1 MYNTIQSKI
10 EEANKVHSLFCDND
24 KILVALSGGADSV
37 ALLSA
42 LRQFYPKSSL
52 YACHVNHML
61 RANEAD
67 RDMEFV
73 RELCKSKNIT
83 LEILKTDVGAFAK
96 ENGLS
101 TELAARNIRYEFF
114 KRVCRK
120 HGINKV
126 ATAHTLSDNAET
138 VLFNLARGTGLS
150 GLCGIPAK
158 RQLCDGIS
166 IIRPLIFVKRDEVE
180 AYLKDIGQDFVT
192 DSTNLTDDYTR
203 NFFRHRVVPLFKEIN
218 PSFEDALKNTCQTA
232 RDAQIFID
240 KTVNNNMTDDIRIL
254 AKLDNCVLASV
265 ITKLYSDVDGS
276 SFLESVH
283 INAVAN
289 LIKNSAEKKS
299 NADEICLPGK
309 ISAVIENGRLVFR
322 KTVRTKETVPYYEQK
337 LTLGLNVIEGT
348 DYAVVLSEND
358 LKTGIDRYKLM
369 CKQKMNV
376 GLLNGDLF
384 VRNRKNGDTIRLNGM
399 TKKVK
404 SLFNTAKMPEKT
416 RAVIPLICDDD
427 GIVLIPS
434 VAVRDKVKAADTD
447 ENNNLYIYVYSQA
460 TL

>member
-1 MYNTIQSKI
+1 MYNTIQCKI
-10 EEANKVHSLFCDND
+10 DEANKVHSLFSDND
-24 KILVALSGGADSV
+24 KLLVALSGGADSV
-37 ALLSA
+37 ALLLS
-42 LRQFYPKSSL
+42 LKQFYPKLTL

-61 RANEAD
+61 REQEAD
-67 RDMEFV
+67 RDMDFV
-73 RELCKSKNIT
+73 KELCKAKDIT
-83 LEILKTDVGAFAK
+83 LEILKTDVGAYAK

-114 KRVCRK
+114 EAVCRK

-158 RQLCDGIS
+158 RKLSDSIF

-203 NFFRHRVVPLFKEIN
+203 NFFRHRIIPLFKEIN
-218 PSFEDALKNTCQTA
+218 PSFEDALKNTCKTA
-232 RDAQIFID
+232 KDAQIFID

-254 AKLDNCVLASV
+254 ATLDDCVLASV
-265 ITKLYSDVDGS
+265 ITKLYSAFDGS

-283 INAVAN
+283 INAVVN

-299 NADEICLPGK
+299 DADEICLPGK
-309 ISAVIENGRLVFR
+309 ISAVIENGRLIFR

-337 LTLGLNVIEGT
+337 LALGLNIIEST
-348 DYAVVLSEND
+348 DYAVVLSENN
-358 LKTGIDRYKLM
+358 LKTGIDGYELLCKHKLS
-369 CKQKMNV
+369 
-376 GLLNGDLF
+376 GSLLNGDLF

-399 TKKVK
+399 TKKLK
-404 SLFNTAKMPEKT
+404 SIFNTAKMPEKT

-447 ENNNLYIYVYSQA
+447 ENNNLYIYVYSR
-460 TL
+460 TTS